1 MSSKAGKES
10 KRLHNKRVFTVVQLL
25 YIMEEEAKKK
35 PFLKR
40 LKCCFFIFFSKGLMY
55 FFKIKTVRCGYV

>member
-1 MSSKAGKES
+1 MSSRAGKEG
-10 KRLHNKRVFTVVQLL
+10 KRLHNKRLFTTVQLL

-40 LKCCFFIFFSKGLMY
+40 VKCCFFIFFSKGLIFKRFDI
-55 FFKIKTVRCGYV
+55 FFQD

>member
-1 MSSKAGKES
+1 MSSRACKES
-10 KRLHNKRVFTVVQLL
+10 KSLRNKRLFTTVQLL

-40 LKCCFFIFFSKGLMY
+40 LKCCFFYLFSKGLMY
-55 FFKIKTVRCGYV
+55 FSRLKTTGYGYV

>member
-10 KRLHNKRVFTVVQLL
+10 KRLHNKRVFTTVQLL
-25 YIMEEEAKKK
+25 YMMEEAKKK

-40 LKCCFFIFFSKGLMY
+40 LKCCFFIFFQK
-55 FFKIKTVRCGYV
+55 V

>member
-10 KRLHNKRVFTVVQLL
+10 KRLHNKRVFTTVQLL

-40 LKCCFFIFFSKGLMY
+40 LKCCFFIFFQK
-55 FFKIKTVRCGYV
+55 V

>member
-1 MSSKAGKES
+1 MEEFIMSSRVGKES

-25 YIMEEEAKKK
+25 YTMEEEAKKK

-40 LKCCFFIFFSKGLMY
+40 LKCCFFYL
-55 FFKIKTVRCGYV
+55 FFKRFDVFFQD